1 MREPQ
6 LKITRRTLPHWEFDG
21 SVYFI
26 TFNTWKRFRLTPS
39 ARQLVFDAC
48 RFFDRQRY
56 ELFTLVVMPDHVHML
71 IQPLPKSEQE
81 YWTLSSI
88 LHSIKSYSA
97 KQIPKAMGR
106 TGTVWQSERYD
117 RIVRD
122 GREFA
127 AVWNY
132 ICLNPVK
139 AGLVSVP
146 EDYAFLYE
154 KLP

>member
-1 MREPQ
+1 MRKPQ

-56 ELFTLVVMPDHVHML
+56 ELFTLVVMPDHMHML

-97 KQIPKAMGR
+97 KQIPKAMAR
-106 TGTVWQSERYD
+106 TGSVWQSESYD
-117 RIVRD
+117 RIIRS
-122 GREFA
+122 EIKEPA
-127 AVWNY
+127 
-132 ICLNPVK
+132 K
-139 AGLVSVP
+139 AGLSFESWATSP
-146 EDYAFLYE
+146 
-154 KLP
+154 KLGGKSSNLSWGG